1 MPLIEISI
9 AEGRSPDQL
18 RRLMHEVHDA
28 AVRTVHALPQNIHV
42 IVRQVPRDAWAS
54 NDTTIAERDDA
65 ATASA
70 R

>member
-28 AVRTVHALPQNIHV
+28 AVRTVDALPQNIHV
-42 IVRQVPRDAWAS
+42 IVRQVPRGAWAS

-65 ATASA
+65 AAASG